1 MAVQPERVSR
11 VASAEASAKTLE
23 AAIAAAASQLGLRR
37 DQVDVEVLQEAVPS
51 TFGTIGQPARV
62 RVTVRESSSSNGSTV
77 DDVEPQVVS
86 TRSIPSTDLR
96 PETPRERPPMVLDA
110 EAIAADTEIA
120 GDFVEGF
127 LDALDLDGD
136 IDTWVDLNG
145 GNVNVEGPDLEVL
158 IGPEGET
165 LAALQELT
173 RLAVLRQTQRR
184 VRITLDVGG
193 YRARR
198 QAELA
203 AMSKAAAERVVQT
216 GRSERLQ
223 PMTPYERKIV
233 HDAVAMV
240 DGAITE
246 SMGEEPERHVII
258 HPAAS

>member
-1 MAVQPERVSR
+1 MD
-11 VASAEASAKTLE
+11 SAEASARTLE
-23 AAIAAAASQLGLRR
+23 AAIAAAADQLGLRR

-62 RVTVRESSSSNGSTV
+62 RVTVREPSSNGSTL
-77 DDVEPQVVS
+77 DDIEPQVVP
-86 TRSIPSTDLR
+86 TATIPTATLR
-96 PETPRERPPMVLDA
+96 PAVPRERPPMVQDA

-136 IDTWVDLNG
+136 INTWVDGNG
-145 GNVNVEGPDLEVL
+145 GNVNVEGPDLELL
-158 IGPEGET
+158 IGPDGET
-165 LAALQELT
+165 LIALQELT

-184 VRITLDVGG
+184 VRIMVDVDG

-198 QAELA
+198 QEELT
-203 AMSKAAAERVVQT
+203 AMSKATAERVIQT
-216 GRSERLQ
+216 GRPERLR

-240 DGAITE
+240 DGANTE
-246 SMGEEPERHVII
+246 SVGEEPERSVII
-258 HPAAS
+258 RPAVS

>member
-1 MAVQPERVSR
+1 VVVQAEKVGRVD
-11 VASAEASAKTLE
+11 SAEASARTLE
-23 AAIAAAASQLGLRR
+23 AAIAAAANQLGLRC
-37 DQVDVEVLQEAVPS
+37 DQVDVEILQDAVPS
-51 TFGTIGQPARV
+51 TFGTVGQPARV
-62 RVTVRESSSSNGSTV
+62 RVTVRESSPNGSTGK
-77 DDVEPQVVS
+77 DIEPQVVP
-86 TRSIPSTDLR
+86 TTSIPVSRLR
-96 PETPRERPPMVLDA
+96 PEAPRERTPMVMDA

-136 IDTWVDLNG
+136 IDTWADSNG
-145 GNVNVEGPDLEVL
+145 GNVNVEGPDLDLL
-158 IGPEGET
+158 IGPDGET

-184 VRITLDVGG
+184 VRITVDIGG

-198 QAELA
+198 QEELTA
-203 AMSKAAAERVVQT
+203 KAKATAERVVQT
-216 GRSERLQ
+216 GQAERLR

-246 SMGEEPERHVII
+246 SVGEEPERFVII

>member
-1 MAVQPERVSR
+1 MD
-11 VASAEASAKTLE
+11 SAEASARTLE

-62 RVTVRESSSSNGSTV
+62 RVTVRESSSNGSTL
-77 DDVEPQVVS
+77 DDVEPQVVA
-86 TRSIPSTDLR
+86 TASIPTSTLR
-96 PETPRERPPMVLDA
+96 PVASRERPPMVQDA

-136 IDTWVDLNG
+136 IDTWVDGNG
-145 GNVNVEGPDLEVL
+145 GNVNVEGPDLQLL
-158 IGPEGET
+158 IGPDGET
-165 LAALQELT
+165 LTALQELT

-184 VRITLDVGG
+184 VRITVDVGG

-198 QAELA
+198 QEELA
-203 AMSKAAAERVVQT
+203 AMSTATAERVVQT
-216 GRSERLQ
+216 GRSERLR

-240 DGAITE
+240 DGATTE
-246 SMGEEPERHVII
+246 SAGEEPERSVII
-258 HPAAS
+258 RPAAS